1 MPDVNGKDPIQG
13 VTWSDQLVYS
23 CQNSADVHKAEA
35 EQKGWKV
42 TEKIASGINRL
53 LPEGS
58 SDVVRY
64 LYYNLNGQQL
74 NAEPTYG
81 LYLIKEVRSNGTST
95 VRKVTK

>member
-42 TEKIASGINRL
+42 TEKITSGVNHL

-58 SDVVRY
+58 NDVVRY
-64 LYYNLNGQQL
+64 LYYNLSGQQL
-74 NAEPTYG
+74 NAEPTHG

-95 VRKVTK
+95 ARKVTK